1 MKTAPRLIPSL
12 VPLALLLACGTESP
26 ELAFELQANRFA
38 SSEWSDPVNL
48 GPVVNSSA
56 NDANAALSP
65 DEHTMYFVSN
75 RPGSLGETDIWA
87 SHRQCLGCPWATPQN
102 LGTPINSTAADASPT
117 LSADG
122 RLLCFFSGRPGGG
135 GLDIYVSHRSGT
147 SAAGDV
153 WGPPINLGPDV
164 NTAGA
169 EQGVHYSREGGT
181 PTAGLYFNR
190 IGPSGTGDIFHVFI
204 DNDGVP
210 LGPTVLLPELSDPL
224 TADQKVTVRND
235 GLELLLSSLR
245 AGTFG
250 NFDIWSFT
258 RQTPRDPWSGPSH
271 FDAPLN
277 TGDIDS
283 QPSLWRDG
291 RTLIFTSN
299 RLGGSGGNDLWMS
312 TRTNG
317 AVEVP

>member
-1 MKTAPRLIPSL
+1 MSTAPRVLASL
-12 VPLALLLACGTESP
+12 VPLALLFACDPQSQQSVVG
-26 ELAFELQANRFA
+26 LQAHAFA
-38 SSEWSDPVNL
+38 NAAWSPPVNL

-56 NDANAALSP
+56 LDANAALSP

-87 SHRQCLGCPWATPQN
+87 SHRQCLECPWETPVN
-102 LGTPINSTAADASPT
+102 LGAPINTTAQDASPT

-122 RLLCFFSGRPGGG
+122 RLLFFFSGRLGGG
-135 GLDIYVSHRSGT
+135 GLDIYVSHRIGA

-181 PTAGLYFNR
+181 ATAGLYFNR
-190 IGPSGTGDIFHVFI
+190 IGPSGTLDIFQVFI

-210 LGPTVLLPELSDPL
+210 LGPAVLLTELSDASA
-224 TADQKVTVRND
+224 ADQKVTVRVD
-235 GLELLLSSLR
+235 GLELFLSSLR

-250 NFDIWSFT
+250 SFDMWVFT
-258 RQTPRDPWSGPSH
+258 RQTPRDPWSSPSH
-271 FDAPLN
+271 LAAPLN

-283 QPSLWRDG
+283 QPSLSRDG

-312 TRTNG
+312 TRTPSGN
-317 AVEVP
+317 